1 MSFVVLL
8 GSGKVKR
15 VFILVLY
22 NEHFFVLLIMGIIL
36 MVASLVIVDFDIKKK
51 NQLQYMNL
59 FLSFLLLQSFW
70 IIRSFIKYS
79 EVLCKLV

>member
-36 MVASLVIVDFDIKKK
+36 MVASLVIVDFDIK

>member
-36 MVASLVIVDFDIKKK
+36 MVASLVIVDFDIKKT
-51 NQLQYMNL
+51 N
-59 FLSFLLLQSFW
+59 
-70 IIRSFIKYS
+70 YS
-79 EVLCKLV
+79 I

>member
-36 MVASLVIVDFDIKKK
+36 MVASLVIVDFDIKKPITV
-51 NQLQYMNL
+51 YE
-59 FLSFLLLQSFW
+59 FVSFLLTFTIFLDN
-70 IIRSFIKYS
+70 
-79 EVLCKLV
+79 